1 MMPNRDL
8 NHARLSHLPERA
20 GIDRPNQ
27 AQARLKTGFIHRIQA
42 KPILRQHER
51 RCMPPEI
58 RGRGAP
64 ESHLT
69 RLGRGSIPIAETAR
83 GAV

>member
-8 NHARLSHLPERA
+8 NHARLNHLPERA
-20 GIDRPNQ
+20 GINRPNQ
-27 AQARLKTGFIHRIQA
+27 PQAKLKTGVIHRIRA
-42 KPILRQHER
+42 KPILWQHER

-58 RGRGAP
+58 HGRGVS
-64 ESHLT
+64 ESRLT
-69 RLGRGSIPIAETAR
+69 RPGRGSIPIAETAR